1 MKIPFCLVFPVAAA
15 TVLSACQP
23 SNDVTADRERLLQT
37 DREFAAFSVKN
48 GAAEA
53 FKKYLTPDA
62 MQLPAGKSPVYGRE
76 TIYRSMAPN
85 QDKYALDWEP
95 QRAEVARSGELGWS
109 WGTYTVRY
117 TDASGKPAEEHGK
130 YVNIWKKQTDGSWR
144 VYLDTGNQ
152 SPAPQ

>member
-1 MKIPFCLVFPVAAA
+1 MRKPYVYVLPITAA
-15 TVLSACQP
+15 TVLFACH
-23 SNDVTADRERLLQT
+23 SSVDVTAEREKLLQT

-53 FKKYLTPDA
+53 FNKYLTRDA
-62 MQLPAGKSPVYGRE
+62 MQLPAGKAPVRGRE

-85 QDKYALDWEP
+85 QDKYELNWEP

-109 WGTYTVRY
+109 WGTYTVGY
-117 TDASGKPAEEHGK
+117 TDASGKPAKEHGK
-130 YVNIWKKQTDGSWR
+130 YVNIWKKQPDGSWR